1 MFAAAVRNQTTFTE
15 NGMPSL
21 QSSGSAVTD
30 LFYNIGAMRGKD
42 PVPAFAAAFGENM
55 DYALRIA
62 LWARDVRG
70 GAGERKLFR
79 DILLWL
85 EMANPAAAALLALKV
100 PEVGR
105 WDDLLVFNTPEL
117 KHVAYAL
124 IRQALQNGNGLCAKW
139 MPRKGAIAEELRTF
153 IGLNHRA
160 YRKLLVGLTT
170 VVETQMCAKNWD
182 EINFSHVPSVA
193 ASQYRKAFFRNTQNF
208 AQYVE
213 DLKNKVKGVKTNSA
227 ALYPH
232 QLIAALDGNRNPT
245 LVGHI
250 QAQWDALPNYVGDTN
265 VLAMVDVSGSM
276 TTVSLEKSTITA
288 ADVALSLGLYVAD
301 KNKGPFKDTFLTFSG
316 DPELLHLRGNLVEKL
331 AQMDSSK
338 WGMNTD
344 LDKAINLILQTAIT
358 HKVPRGEMPKILLIL
373 SDMQFDASVKHDLR
387 ASQMLA
393 QAYEVRGYEMP
404 KVVFWNLNAHDDV
417 PVNTHQMGF
426 ALVSGFSPAIL
437 KAVLADKLEY
447 FTPTSVMMETLANP
461 RYDYR

>member
-1 MFAAAVRNQTTFTE
+1 
-15 NGMPSL
+15 
-21 QSSGSAVTD
+21 
-30 LFYNIGAMRGKD
+30 
-42 PVPAFAAAFGENM
+42 
-55 DYALRIA
+55 
-62 LWARDVRG
+62 
-70 GAGERKLFR
+70 
-79 DILLWL
+79 
-85 EMANPAAAALLALKV
+85 
-100 PEVGR
+100 
-105 WDDLLVFNTPEL
+105 LV
-117 KHVAYAL
+117 
-124 IRQALQNGNGLCAKW
+124 
-139 MPRKGAIAEELRTF
+139 
-153 IGLNHRA
+153 
-160 YRKLLVGLTT
+160 
-170 VVETQMCAKNWD
+170 
-182 EINFSHVPSVA
+182 
-193 ASQYRKAFFRNTQNF
+193 
-208 AQYVE
+208 
-213 DLKNKVKGVKTNSA
+213 
-227 ALYPH
+227 
-232 QLIAALDGNRNPT
+232 AALDGNRNPT

-250 QAQWDALPNYVGDTN
+250 QAQWDALPNYVGDAN

-358 HKVPRGEMPKILLIL
+358 HKVPRSEMPKILLIL

>member
-30 LFYNIGAMRGKD
+30 LFYNIGAMRGRD
-42 PVPAFAAAFGENM
+42 PVPAFAAAFGESM

-85 EMANPAAAALLALKV
+85 ELYNPASAALLALKV

-117 KHVAYAL
+117 KRVAYAL
-124 IRQALQNGNGLCAKW
+124 IRQALMNGNGLCAKW
-139 MPRKGAIAEELRTF
+139 MPRKGAIAEELRAF

-160 YRKLLVGLTT
+160 YRKLLVSLTT
-170 VVETQMCAKNWD
+170 VVETQMCAKQWD

-193 ASQYRKAFFRNTQNF
+193 AAQYRKAFFRNTPNF
-208 AQYVE
+208 AKYVE
-213 DLKNKVKGVKTNSA
+213 DLKNGVKGVKANAA

-232 QLIAALDGNRNPT
+232 QLVAALDGNHSAT
-245 LVGHI
+245 HIAHI
-250 QAQWDALPNYVGDTN
+250 QAQWDALPNYVGDAN

-276 TTVSLEKSTITA
+276 TTVNIEKSSITA
-288 ADVALSLGLYVAD
+288 ADVALGLGLYVAD

-316 DPELLHLRGNLVEKL
+316 NPQLLHLQGNMVEKI
-331 AQMDSSK
+331 AQMDGSN

-344 LDKAINLILQTAIT
+344 LDKAIELILNTAVV
-358 HKVPRGEMPKILLIL
+358 HKVPPSEMPKILLIL
-373 SDMQFDASVKHDLR
+373 SDMQFDGNVRHSASAAQL
-387 ASQMLA
+387 LA
-393 QAYEVRGYEMP
+393 QSYAAHGYDMP

-417 PVNTHQMGF
+417 PVNTHAMGY

-437 KAVLADKLEY
+437 KAILANRLEY